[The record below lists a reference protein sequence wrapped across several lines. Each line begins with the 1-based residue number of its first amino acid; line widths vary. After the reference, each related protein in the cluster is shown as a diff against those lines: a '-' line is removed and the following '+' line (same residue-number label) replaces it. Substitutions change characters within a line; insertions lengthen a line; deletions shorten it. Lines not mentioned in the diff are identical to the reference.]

1 MKKLIT
7 LALLTL
13 VMAFMSISGLHSQES
28 NKVLLFIRDGSPDLE
43 FMLKEEVG
51 VMKETLEEAG
61 FKVDIATLTGEPISA
76 GSVKLKPDLKLN
88 DVSVRDYDGFILPCM
103 ATDVDGVYPIPDE
116 VIMLVKGV
124 TNKPIAAQLGSIQIL
139 AKAGLL
145 KDKKY
150 ASAIEFDNSYFEG
163 SVLTG
168 TGVVK
173 DGNIITSGVCP
184 YWARSNEMKDGT
196 HELTITLIKAIKTSK
211 E

>member
-7 LALLTL
+7 LTLLTL

-51 VMKETLEEAG
+51 VMKETLEAAG

-88 DVSVRDYDGFILPCM
+88 DVSVLDYDGFILPCM
-103 ATDVDGVYPIPDE
+103 ATESPIPDE
-116 VIMLVKGV
+116 VVMLVKEV
-124 TNKPIAAQLGSIQIL
+124 TSKPIAAQLGSVQIL

-145 KDKKY
+145 EGKKY
-150 ASAIEFDNSYFEG
+150 ASAMKFDDPYFEG

-168 TGVVK
+168 RGVVK

-184 YWARSNEMKDGT
+184 YMATSDEMDDGT
-196 HELTITLIKAIKTSK
+196 KELSIALVKAIKTGTN
-211 E
+211 

>member
-1 MKKLIT
+1 MKH
-7 LALLTL
+7 LLTL
-13 VMAFMSISGLHSQES
+13 SLLTLFMTFTSISKLHSQES
-28 NKVLLFIRDGSPDLE
+28 SKVLLIIRDGSVELE

-51 VMKETLEEAG
+51 VMKETLEAAG

-88 DVSVRDYDGFILPCM
+88 DVSVMDYDGFILPCM
-103 ATDVDGVYPIPDE
+103 ATVSPIPDE

-124 TNKPIAAQLGSIQIL
+124 TSKPIAAQLGSVQIL

-145 KDKKY
+145 EGKKY
-150 ASAIEFDNSYFEG
+150 ASAIKFDDPYFEG

-184 YWARSNEMKDGT
+184 FMATRDEMEDGT
-196 HELTITLIKAIKTSK
+196 KELSIALVKAIKTGTN
-211 E
+211 

>member
-1 MKKLIT
+1 MKH
-7 LALLTL
+7 LLTL
-13 VMAFMSISGLHSQES
+13 SLLTLFMTFTSISKLHSQES
-28 NKVLLFIRDGSPDLE
+28 SKVLLIIRDGSVELE

-51 VMKETLEEAG
+51 VMKETLEAAG

-76 GSVKLKPDLKLN
+76 GSVKLKPDLKLT
-88 DVSVRDYDGFILPCM
+88 DVSVMDYDGFILPCM
-103 ATDVDGVYPIPDE
+103 ATAGDDVSPIPDE

-150 ASAIEFDNSYFEG
+150 ASAIEFDDPYFEG

-184 YWARSNEMKDGT
+184 YMARQKEMKDGT
-196 HELTITLIKAIKTSK
+196 QELANALVKAIKTGTN
-211 E
+211 

>member
-1 MKKLIT
+1 MKRLLI
-7 LALLTL
+7 LSLLTL
-13 VMAFMSISGLHSQES
+13 ILTSMSNSVLHSQES
-28 NKVLLFIRDGSPDLE
+28 GKVLLFIRDGSADLE

-61 FKVDIATLTGEPISA
+61 FKVDIVTLTGESISA

-88 DVSVRDYDGFILPCM
+88 DVSVLDYDGFILPCM
-103 ATDVDGVYPIPDE
+103 ATAGEDVAPIPDE
-116 VIMLVKGV
+116 VIILVKGAAS
-124 TNKPIAAQLGSIQIL
+124 KPIAAQLGSVQIL

-145 KDKKY
+145 KGKKY
-150 ASAIEFDNSYFEG
+150 ASAIKFDDPNFEG

-184 YWARSNEMKDGT
+184 YMAREADMEDGT
-196 HELTITLIKAIKTSK
+196 HELTTALITAVQTSK

>member
-7 LALLTL
+7 LTLLTL

-28 NKVLLFIRDGSPDLE
+28 NKVLLIIRDGSPDLE

-51 VMKETLEEAG
+51 VMKETLEAAG

-76 GSVKLKPDLKLN
+76 GSVKLKPDLKLS
-88 DVSVRDYDGFILPCM
+88 DVSVLDYDGFILPCM

-124 TNKPIAAQLGSIQIL
+124 TNKPIAAQLSSVKIL

-145 KDKKY
+145 KGKKY
-150 ASAIEFDNSYFEG
+150 ASAIEFVDPYFEG
-163 SVLTG
+163 SVHTG
-168 TGVVK
+168 TGVVT
-173 DGNIITSGVCP
+173 DGHIITSGICP
-184 YWARSNEMKDGT
+184 LMARRDKIEHGT
-196 HELTITLIKAIKTSK
+196 EELANALVMAINTGTN
-211 E
+211 

>member
-1 MKKLIT
+1 MKRIFT
-7 LALLTL
+7 LTLLTL

-28 NKVLLFIRDGSPDLE
+28 NKVLLIIRDGSTDLE

-51 VMKETLEEAG
+51 VMKETLEAAD
-61 FKVDIATLTGEPISA
+61 FKVDIATLTGETISA
-76 GSVKLKPDLKLN
+76 DSVKLKPDLKLS
-88 DVSVRDYDGFILPCM
+88 DVSVLDYDGFILPCM

-150 ASAIEFDNSYFEG
+150 ASAIAFDNSYFEG

-184 YWARSNEMKDGT
+184 YMARQKEMKDGT
-196 HELTITLIKAIKTSK
+196 QELANALVKAIKTGTN
-211 E
+211 

>member
-1 MKKLIT
+1 MKH
-7 LALLTL
+7 LLTL
-13 VMAFMSISGLHSQES
+13 SLLTLFMTFTSISKLHSQES
-28 NKVLLFIRDGSPDLE
+28 SKVLLIIRDGSVELE

-51 VMKETLEEAG
+51 VMKETLEAAG

-88 DVSVRDYDGFILPCM
+88 DVSVMDYDGFILPCM
-103 ATDVDGVYPIPDE
+103 ATAGDDVSPIPDE

-124 TNKPIAAQLGSIQIL
+124 TSKPIAAQLGSVQIL

-145 KDKKY
+145 EGKKY
-150 ASAIEFDNSYFEG
+150 ASAIKFDDPYFEG

-184 YWARSNEMKDGT
+184 FMASRDEMEDGT
-196 HELTITLIKAIKTSK
+196 KELSIALVKAIKTGTN
-211 E
+211 

>member
-1 MKKLIT
+1 MKKIFT
-7 LALLTL
+7 LTLLTL

-28 NKVLLFIRDGSPDLE
+28 NKVLLIIRDGSPDLE

-51 VMKETLEEAG
+51 VMKETLEAAG

-103 ATDVDGVYPIPDE
+103 ATDPDVASPIPDE
-116 VIMLVKGV
+116 IIMLVKGV
-124 TNKPIAAQLGSIQIL
+124 TNKPIAAQLGAVQIL

-150 ASAIEFDNSYFEG
+150 ASAIEFDYPYFEG

-168 TGVVK
+168 TGVVR
-173 DGNIITSGVCP
+173 DGYIITSGICP
-184 YWARSNEMKDGT
+184 FMARRDEIKDGT
-196 HELTITLIKAIKTSK
+196 EELANALVKAIKTGTN
-211 E
+211 

>member
-7 LALLTL
+7 LTLLTL
-13 VMAFMSISGLHSQES
+13 IMAFMSISDLHSQES
-28 NKVLLFIRDGSPDLE
+28 NKVLLIIRDGSADLE

-51 VMKETLEEAG
+51 VMKETLEAAD

-88 DVSVRDYDGFILPCM
+88 DVSVLDYDGFILPCM
-103 ATDVDGVYPIPDE
+103 ARKANDEYPIPDE
-116 VIMLVKGV
+116 IIMLLKGV
-124 TNKPIAAQLGSIQIL
+124 TNKPIAAQLASIQFL

-145 KDKKY
+145 KDKKF
-150 ASAIEFDNSYFEG
+150 ASIVEFDDPYFEG

-168 TGVVK
+168 TGVVR

-184 YWARSNEMKDGT
+184 YWAKGNELKDGT
-196 HELTITLIKAIKTSK
+196 KELASALVKAIKTGTN
-211 E
+211 